1 MERVKITQVRPNPN
15 NPRTIKGHKFDKL
28 VKSIKGFPE
37 MLDLRPIVV
46 NDEMIVLG
54 GNMRLRACQEAGL
67 TEVPIIKASNL
78 TEDQEKEFIIK
89 DNSSFGE
96 WDWDALA
103 NEWDTEELLDWGMDF
118 PEDWAQLDEEEA
130 TDDNYEPT
138 EQTEM
143 YVKQGDLITFHK
155 ADEELHRLIC
165 DDSTSHD
172 VVERLTGEKYYD
184 LVVTDPPY
192 NVDYEGSNGLK
203 IQNDKMGDDDF
214 LKFLQGFY
222 DANALKTKKGGGW
235 YVFHADS
242 ASNAFRLGWQRS
254 GLLLK
259 QCLIWVKN
267 SIVLGRQDYQ
277 WKHEPILYGWKE
289 GAGHYFT
296 NDRTNPTVI
305 EQEVDF
311 SKMKKDELVKLLE
324 QVNEQPSTIIHH
336 DKPSKNDVHPTM
348 KPIPLVG
355 DLIKNSSRR
364 GEIVGDPFSG
374 SGSTMVACHQ
384 LGRKCYG
391 IELDPKYCQVIIE
404 RMQQLDEHITIKIN
418 GEQV

>member
-1 MERVKITQVRPNPN
+1 MERVKIINVQPNPN

-28 VKSIKGFPE
+28 VKSIKEFPE

-46 NDEMIVLG
+46 NDDMVVLG
-54 GNMRLRACQEAGL
+54 GNMRLRACIEAGL
-67 TEVPIIKASNL
+67 SEVPIIRASNL
-78 TEDQEKEFIIK
+78 TEEQQKEFIIK

-103 NEWDTEELLDWGMDF
+103 NEYDTQDLLEWGMDF

-130 TDDNYEPT
+130 TDDNYEPS
-138 EQTEM
+138 EQTKL

-155 ADEELHRLIC
+155 AGEELHRLIC
-165 DDSTSHD
+165 DDSTSYD
-172 VVERLTGEKYYD
+172 VIERLTGEEYYD
-184 LVVTDPPY
+184 LVLTDPPY

-203 IQNDKMGDDDF
+203 IQNDKMGDEDF
-214 LKFLQGFY
+214 MQFLQGFY
-222 DANALKTKKGGGW
+222 DANAHKTKKGGGW

-254 GLLLK
+254 GLRLK

-324 QVNEQPSTIIHH
+324 SVNEQPSTIIHH
-336 DKPSKNDVHPTM
+336 DKPTKNDVHPTM

-355 DLIKNSSRR
+355 DLIKNSSKP
-364 GEIVGDPFSG
+364 GEIVGDPFCG

-391 IELDPKYCQVIIE
+391 IELDPKYCQVIID
-404 RMQQLDEHITIKIN
+404 RMQQLDEHIITKIN
-418 GEQV
+418 GEEV